1 MQPDRDLD
9 RDLSA
14 AGARARADRDFAP
27 DRDFAVD
34 LRDRLLA
41 QLPDAPSAPRV
52 GWSLGHLFRL
62 PRLVPLAAASLLLV
76 GAVVAGRDL
85 YVALG
90 DDPTPTP
97 VPSVEAT
104 PSVTLVPVETV
115 EALPSASLE
124 ATAAPTAV
132 PTPEPTAE
140 PTPKPTPK
148 PTPVPTPVPPPPI
161 GVLSLAATGCPGG
174 IVLDWSMYDGAA
186 AFNHY
191 TTLRSTSDSIPK
203 AYPPQGGAVD
213 PGGTYA
219 TNVGKTSA
227 VDADIPAGV
236 THYYRT
242 MAFDADDGVIAASSV
257 TSAVASPVGSL
268 GSLAVGAV
276 AEGTKMLWTSYA
288 GPEPCFTYYKVV
300 YSESNP
306 SPSYLGGDPYLAAI
320 SDPTTDRYVAGP
332 EALISGHTYYLRVQV
347 IRATDLGGFLVA
359 QTDVATYPVP

>member
-1 MQPDRDLD
+1 
-9 RDLSA
+9 
-14 AGARARADRDFAP
+14 
-27 DRDFAVD
+27 
-34 LRDRLLA
+34 
-41 QLPDAPSAPRV
+41 
-52 GWSLGHLFRL
+52 
-62 PRLVPLAAASLLLV
+62 
-76 GAVVAGRDL
+76 
-85 YVALG
+85 
-90 DDPTPTP
+90 
-97 VPSVEAT
+97 
-104 PSVTLVPVETV
+104 
-115 EALPSASLE
+115 
-124 ATAAPTAV
+124 
-132 PTPEPTAE
+132 
-140 PTPKPTPK
+140 
-148 PTPVPTPVPPPPI
+148 
-161 GVLSLAATGCPGG
+161 
-174 IVLDWSMYDGAA
+174 MYDGAA

-268 GSLAVGAV
+268 GSLIVGPV
-276 AEGTKMLWTSYA
+276 AEGTKMKWTPYA
-288 GPEPCFTYYKVV
+288 GPEACFTYYKVV
-300 YSESNP
+300 YSETNP

-320 SDPTTDRYVAGP
+320 GDPAADRHIAGP

-359 QTDVATYPVP
+359 QTDVVPYTVP